1 MHQLTHAFA
10 TSLITA
16 KAAACIEDYE
26 PVADAIS
33 TIMGSMS
40 DEQKADL
47 YALVQESVRQDMPF
61 DKLTQALDRCLR
73 KNEEH
78 FR

>member
-1 MHQLTHAFA
+1 MHPLTHAFA

-33 TIMGSMS
+33 TLMGSMP

-47 YALVQESVRQDMPF
+47 YALVQESVRHDMPF
-61 DKLTQALDRCLR
+61 AELTTVLDGCLR
-73 KNEEH
+73 KNEAH